1 MHENDREFANGVEE
15 ILRTSVTNTI
25 SLLFNIP
32 VDVSRDMSH
41 DLPHDEGYVC
51 CGEFSQDDAR
61 AKLMVSFDRELIK
74 KLAHLVFSAAEAETP
89 AIYESTVT
97 EIVNIVGNQLK
108 VHLNLQGYKLTLAI
122 PYIVDE
128 KAVPAENPLI
138 HLAFSLKDDS
148 AMGVDFYMRT
158 A

>member
-1 MHENDREFANGVEE
+1 MRESKSF
-15 ILRTSVTNTI
+15 

-32 VDVSRDMSH
+32 VDICRDMGRNLLH
-41 DLPHDEGYVC
+41 DDGYVC
-51 CGEFSQDDAR
+51 CGEFTQEDAR
-61 AKLMVSFDRELIK
+61 AKLLVSFDRELIK
-74 KLAHLVFSAAEAETP
+74 KLAHHIFSAAEAETP

-108 VHLNLQGYKLTLAI
+108 VHLNTRGYKLTLDI

-128 KAVPAENPLI
+128 KAVPTENPLI

-148 AMGVDFYMRT
+148 AMGVDFYMRM